1 MLFGLRPRVL
11 KHCPAGHVM
20 QMTWRTCPRC
30 SGRGA
35 TDETP
40 GRDITERTVI
50 LGAPPA
56 PAPVVEVAP
65 PTWVALLVV
74 ERGPLAGR
82 EIEIP
87 PGRWK
92 LGRSPRAEAGF
103 ELVALA
109 DPVMSRDHFALEAG
123 VAAVVLRDLGST
135 NGTFVNGTRL
145 ERRILQEGDA
155 IGAGE
160 SVLRVRLALR
170 PPSCAACGSPRRA
183 RPAWSRWRI
192 APRSGAIPRATS
204 CSRTRASRAS
214 TRS

>member
-20 QMTWRTCPRC
+20 SMAWRSCPRC
-30 SGRGA
+30 TGRA
-35 TDETP
+35 AADEAS

-50 LGAPPA
+50 LGAPPVVAPVVA
-56 PAPVVEVAP
+56 PAPP
-65 PTWVALLVV
+65 SWVALLTC

-82 EIEIP
+82 AIEVP

-103 ELVALA
+103 EAIALDDA
-109 DPVMSRDHFALEAG
+109 TMSRDHFALEAG

-155 IGAGE
+155 LGAGE
-160 SVLRVRLALR
+160 CTFRVRLALR
-170 PPSCAACGSPRRA
+170 PPS
-183 RPAWSRWRI
+183 
-192 APRSGAIPRATS
+192 
-204 CSRTRASRAS
+204 
-214 TRS
+214 